1 MGSGGH
7 DQATGVDA
15 CLESATA
22 PTRPPPAPPPFRE
35 VFDAHVSYVAATL
48 GRLGVDDRDRDDL
61 VSEVFVR
68 VHRSLTDYDTERPL
82 KPWLF
87 AFAAR
92 VASEHRRLA
101 RHRREVFAD
110 VDVASTAL
118 SPDQALEQSE
128 SRRLL
133 DRALAELDE
142 EKREVFVLHDLD
154 DTPVPEVARALGI
167 PEGTA
172 YSRLR
177 AARIELT
184 AAVRR
189 LRLVPALQARTTTKR
204 AP

>member
-1 MGSGGH
+1 MGGGGP
-7 DQATGVDA
+7 DQVTDVEARLENATVR
-15 CLESATA
+15 TT
-22 PTRPPPAPPPFRE
+22 TRPAAPPFRE
-35 VFDAHVSYVAATL
+35 VFDAHVSYVATTL

-68 VHRSLTDYDTERPL
+68 VHRSLTSYDTERPL

-110 VDVASTAL
+110 VDVASTELA
-118 SPDQALEQSE
+118 PDQALEQSE

-142 EKREVFVLHDLD
+142 DKREVFVLHDLD
-154 DTPVPEVARALGI
+154 DTPVPDVARALGI

-177 AARIELT
+177 AARAELT

-189 LRLVPALQARTTTKR
+189 LQLSPAPPARTLTRRT
-204 AP
+204 P

>member
-1 MGSGGH
+1 M
-7 DQATGVDA
+7 TPP
-15 CLESATA
+15 TA
-22 PTRPPPAPPPFRE
+22 SRPVFRE
-35 VFDAHVSYVAATL
+35 VFDAHASYVAATL
-48 GRLGVDDRDRDDL
+48 GRLGIDDRDRDDL

-68 VHRSLTDYDTERPL
+68 VHRSLNAYDPLRPL

-110 VDVASTAL
+110 VDVESPAL
-118 SPDQALEQSE
+118 SPDRALEQSE
-128 SRRLL
+128 ARRLL
-133 DRALAELDE
+133 ERALGELDE

-177 AARIELT
+177 AARAELA

-189 LRLVPALQARTTTKR
+189 LRLAPAPLAARTTTGR
-204 AP
+204 TP

>member
-1 MGSGGH
+1 MDPASSR
-7 DQATGVDA
+7 QAPGVEA
-15 CLESATA
+15 QARAAT
-22 PTRPPPAPPPFRE
+22 PFRK
-35 VFDAHVSYVAATL
+35 VFDDHVSYVSASL
-48 GRLGVDDRDRDDL
+48 GRLGVHDRDRDDL

-68 VHRSLTDYDTERPL
+68 VHRALPTYDASRPM

-101 RHRREVFAD
+101 RHRREVFAE
-110 VDVASTAL
+110 VDVASPELPA
-118 SPDQALEQSE
+118 DQALEQDE

-133 DRALAELDE
+133 ARALEELDQ

-177 AARIELT
+177 AARMELT
-184 AAVRR
+184 ATVRR
-189 LRLVPALQARTTTKR
+189 LQTLQNARS
-204 AP
+204 A

>member
-1 MGSGGH
+1 MGSEGH
-7 DQATGVDA
+7 DQATGVEA
-15 CLESATA
+15 RLESVTARKTA
-22 PTRPPPAPPPFRE
+22 PLVPSFRE
-35 VFDAHVSYVAATL
+35 VFDTHVSYVAATL
-48 GRLGVDDRDRDDL
+48 ARLGVEQRDRDDL

-68 VHRSLTDYDTERPL
+68 VHRSLASYDTQRPL

-101 RHRREVFAD
+101 RHRREVFSE

-118 SPDQALEQSE
+118 SPDQELEQSR

-177 AARIELT
+177 AARAELT

-189 LRLVPALQARTTTKR
+189 LQLLPAVSPPTTTRR

>member
-1 MGSGGH
+1 MDRQGK
-7 DQATGVDA
+7 DQAAAVEA
-15 CLESATA
+15 QAASSIPSKPR
-22 PTRPPPAPPPFRE
+22 PTHGPRPPLELRQ
-35 VFDAHVSYVAATL
+35 VFDANVSYVAASL
-48 GRLGVDDRDRDDL
+48 GRLGIDLRDRDDL

-68 VHRSLTDYDTERPL
+68 VHRALPSYDVTRPM

-101 RHRREVFAD
+101 RHRREVFEEID
-110 VDVASTAL
+110 RASTDL
-118 SPDQALEQSE
+118 QPDEVLEQNE

-172 YSRLR
+172 YTRLR
-177 AARIELT
+177 AARAELT
-184 AAVRR
+184 ATVRR
-189 LRLVPALQARTTTKR
+189 LQLTRR

>member
-1 MGSGGH
+1 MGSGGD
-7 DQATGVDA
+7 DQATGVEA
-15 CLESATA
+15 SLESPTARTTA
-22 PTRPPPAPPPFRE
+22 PAPALFRE
-35 VFDAHVSYVAATL
+35 MFDAHVSYVAATL
-48 GRLGVDDRDRDDL
+48 GRLGVEQRDRDDL

-68 VHRSLTDYDTERPL
+68 VHRSLASYDTQRPL

-101 RHRREVFAD
+101 RHRREVFTE

-118 SPDQALEQSE
+118 SPDQELEQSR

-142 EKREVFVLHDLD
+142 DKREVFVLHDLD

-177 AARIELT
+177 AARAELT

-189 LRLVPALQARTTTKR
+189 LQLLPAVPSTTATRR